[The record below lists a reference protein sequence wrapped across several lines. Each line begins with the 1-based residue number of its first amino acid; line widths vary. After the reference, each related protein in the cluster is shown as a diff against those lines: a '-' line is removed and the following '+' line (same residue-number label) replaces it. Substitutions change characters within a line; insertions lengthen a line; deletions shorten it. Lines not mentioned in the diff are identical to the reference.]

1 MKGWESDDDGGDV
14 MGLSYDGDD
23 DGKIHLDCG
32 DGGGGMGLDYGDDGG
47 GEKGLMNGDDDDD
60 ETD

>member
-1 MKGWESDDDGGDV
+1 